1 MIQSLT
7 PVMLRQTSNQMY
19 TLHMI
24 HLTFDLDTVSQHLSD
39 QSDLFLH
46 HQVYRHITDNVRCSE
61 MVSCGSTTT

>member
-24 HLTFDLDTVSQHLSD
+24 HLTFNIDSVSQRLSD

-46 HQVYRHITDNVRCSE
+46 HQV
-61 MVSCGSTTT
+61 